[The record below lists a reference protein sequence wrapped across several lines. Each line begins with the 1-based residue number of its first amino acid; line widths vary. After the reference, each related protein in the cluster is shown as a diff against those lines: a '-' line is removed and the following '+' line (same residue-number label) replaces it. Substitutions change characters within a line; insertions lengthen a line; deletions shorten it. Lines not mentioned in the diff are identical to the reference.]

1 MQEQN
6 QRNLKLERENVEMRS
21 IIEQFDSR
29 EENIRRLF
37 EKKEIEIKLSEAKA
51 AQFEILLQQQ
61 RETSST
67 ERDIMALQANE
78 KHKIYE
84 ETILKE
90 IEMRTEIEFYSAKF
104 QEVQETM
111 SKSGEAFEMLKRE
124 LDKKDKIIRRLD
136 NDRERLIKK
145 LELIDLTRREQRER
159 TNENKKELSR
169 LTNKNITLEGLCR
182 ALQEERTQLKSK
194 INSLEAC
201 HPCDTILTPQECV
214 VPVGKDSNKNGIPNG
229 VESQN
234 DNAPENE
241 IGTDINQTGT
251 ETKIVR
257 TENGL
262 DSTDSESTLS
272 TSSKES
278 SVKPELELEPE
289 LEPID

>member
-194 INSLEAC
+194 INSLEAY
-201 HPCDTILTPQECV
+201 HPGDTILTPQECV
-214 VPVGKDSNKNGIPNG
+214 APVGKDSNKNGIPNG

-234 DNAPENE
+234 NNAPENE
-241 IGTDINQTGT
+241 IGTDTNQTGT

-278 SVKPELELEPE
+278 SVKPEPELEPE